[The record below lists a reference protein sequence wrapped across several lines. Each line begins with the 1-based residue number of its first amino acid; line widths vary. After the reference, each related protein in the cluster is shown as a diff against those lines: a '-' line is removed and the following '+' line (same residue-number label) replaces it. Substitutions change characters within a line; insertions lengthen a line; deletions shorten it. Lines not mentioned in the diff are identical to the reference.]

1 MKKTFAYAVALAMTI
16 ISIYS
21 CSNIEIATFED
32 CYKETAKISENC
44 YVSVADTIQ
53 YYDKFGMKAVMNKL
67 NDEIVKFCFGE
78 QFAGKTVEES
88 HKALSD
94 SLRNDWNTNAISLIN
109 SDAFS
114 EETAFFYIYE
124 FMNVGSF
131 DTPFKDLQSY
141 KAFKYSYTGGAHGFG
156 ATYYMVLDMR
166 SGARVHEYE
175 MFKEGYKAPVSEL
188 IYNALLKN
196 YPDMEEEFETF
207 NDFSQVRDKEDN
219 PYINGN
225 CKVSD
230 AGISWNFT
238 PYEIASYA
246 AGHFEVTIPWSD
258 LKPYLSDAFSKII

>member
-1 MKKTFAYAVALAMTI
+1 MKKTFVYAVALAMTI
-16 ISIYS
+16 LSIYS

-53 YYDKFGMKAVMNKL
+53 YYEKFGRKAVMNKL

-94 SLRNDWNTNAISLIN
+94 SLRNDWDTSAISLIN

-131 DTPFKDLQSY
+131 DTPFNERGIVRHSFQRFAILQSVQI
-141 KAFKYSYTGGAHGFG
+141 FLHGRG
-156 ATYYMVLDMR
+156 
-166 SGARVHEYE
+166 
-175 MFKEGYKAPVSEL
+175 
-188 IYNALLKN
+188 
-196 YPDMEEEFETF
+196 
-207 NDFSQVRDKEDN
+207 
-219 PYINGN
+219 
-225 CKVSD
+225 
-230 AGISWNFT
+230 SWLWCH
-238 PYEIASYA
+238 ILHGS
-246 AGHFEVTIPWSD
+246 
-258 LKPYLSDAFSKII
+258 